1 MSTTQQD
8 FSAQPTTS
16 ASDVPSVCLV
26 RYGAMPQV
34 GRFTAAKSEDGS
46 NNAKLQQ
53 GDSVVVSTE
62 RGIELGRLLSVLSAG
77 TGAEHAMTGEVLRIA
92 SADDIAKVATLKDDC
107 EQQFEAWQ
115 DRIKEWNVQLQLVDV
130 ERTLEDD
137 QIILY
142 VLNDQNAET
151 TRLALLTAAAG
162 HGIVHVQPVAADGI
176 LPIGKPSGGGCGS
189 GGGGCGSGGG
199 GCGSK

>member
-1 MSTTQQD
+1 MSPTQQD
-8 FSAQPTTS
+8 SPAQTAGSTQET
-16 ASDVPSVCLV
+16 PSICLV

-34 GRFTAAKSEDGS
+34 GRFTIGS
-46 NNAKLQQ
+46 NTGGMTHAEMREAAA
-53 GDSVVVSTE
+53 VVVSTE
-62 RGIELGRLLSVLSAG
+62 RGVELGQLLSLFSGGSG
-77 TGAEHAMTGEVLRIA
+77 TEYAMTGEVLRVA
-92 SADDIAKVATLKDDC
+92 SADDLARVAAQREDC
-107 EQQFEAWQ
+107 EQEFETWQ
-115 DRIKEWNVQLQLVDV
+115 QRIDEWNVQLQLVDV

-189 GGGGCGSGGG
+189 GGGGCGSGG
-199 GCGSK
+199 CGSK